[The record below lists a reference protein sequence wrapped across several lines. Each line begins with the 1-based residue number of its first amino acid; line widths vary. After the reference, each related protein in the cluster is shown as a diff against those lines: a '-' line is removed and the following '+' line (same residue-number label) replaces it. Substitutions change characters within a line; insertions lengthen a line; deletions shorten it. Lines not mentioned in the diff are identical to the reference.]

1 MTPAALGREGPSA
14 FHRLLSAAALA
25 AVAVLAVLAAQ
36 GCASRPRSGG
46 ADVRRAPS
54 YADLKGEELRE
65 LSRVDPARA
74 IEAIAYLASA
84 SRPSGPAAGVEGI
97 DLASIAESALASVES
112 AYEEA
117 LGAEDFRGALARLA
131 DLEASAADPFLA
143 ASMSDAARAAAG
155 RASAIRSDI
164 LAREAASF
172 YGRRM
177 AAPALRL
184 YIQAL
189 EDAGK
194 GSRDGAEVAEWTRRA
209 VAARDRGATRRLV
222 EYSATR
228 GIPSPEG
235 AAALISSRD
244 SIAEMR
250 KGVATIRVDRGI
262 KIEQGVGS
270 PDRGLGSGFFIDA
283 SGYMLTNYHVISSEV
298 DPKYEGY
305 SRLTVKLADSPDDRI
320 PAKVVGWDRLLDI
333 ALLKVD
339 VVPEYVFSLSG
350 GELPDPGERVMAFGS
365 PLGLSD
371 TVTSGIVSAAGRRI
385 VGIQTGDT
393 IQVDVAINPGNS
405 GGPLV
410 DEAGDVVGVAFA
422 GFSQYQGLNFA
433 IPSGWVA
440 RILPALFRGGEVKRP
455 WLGLAVSEGG
465 PGSEGARLEVVYRHP
480 SAAEGLEEGDRL
492 VSIGGFSPSTIQ
504 EAQAAL
510 IDREP
515 GSLVLVEKRGMT
527 GTLRSIR
534 CLGERPYAPFES
546 AAKLDRKDRLFPA
559 LFGMSVRRL
568 PSTLLEP
575 DNFSI
580 SRVWPGT
587 IADESGLSEND
598 PISLRKFIVDSES
611 RLAYIQIYVKKRK
624 AGFLESVIQIPA
636 SLDSPDFL

>member
-1 MTPAALGREGPSA
+1 MPSRARGRRPAAGLP
-14 FHRLLSAAALA
+14 AAASLA
-25 AVAVLAVLAAQ
+25 AIAAFTSFLAL
-36 GCASRPRSGG
+36 GCASRPGT
-46 ADVRRAPS
+46 AEAEVRRAPS
-54 YADLKGEELRE
+54 YPDLKSEELIE
-65 LSRVDPARA
+65 LSGSDPGRA
-74 IEAIAYLASA
+74 LETIAALASA
-84 SRPSGPAAGVEGI
+84 AGARSGVEGI
-97 DLASIAESALASVES
+97 DLASIAESSLASIES
-112 AYEEA
+112 SYAKA
-117 LGAEDFRGALARLA
+117 LGDGDFRGALARLD
-131 DLEASAADPFLA
+131 DLEAASSDPFLA
-143 ASMSDAARAAAG
+143 GLMSGAARDAADEYWEL
-155 RASAIRSDI
+155 RSDL
-164 LAREAASF
+164 LAREADYF
-172 YGRRM
+172 YSRRM
-177 AAPALRL
+177 TAPALRL
-184 YIQAL
+184 YLQAIGGPG
-189 EDAGK
+189 AA
-194 GSRDGAEVAEWTRRA
+194 SRGAAEIAEWTGRA
-209 VAARDRGATRRLV
+209 MAAKDRSAARRLL

-235 AAALISSRD
+235 AAAFVSSAD
-244 SIAEMR
+244 TIAEMR

-262 KIEQGVGS
+262 KIEQGLGS

-283 SGYMLTNYHVISSEV
+283 AGYLLTNYHVISSEV

-305 SRLTVKLADSPDDRI
+305 SRLTVKLADSPDDRM

-339 VVPEYVFSLSG
+339 AVPAYVFSIAD
-350 GELPDPGERVMAFGS
+350 GELPEPGSRVMAFGS
-365 PLGLSD
+365 PLGLTD

-410 DEAGDVVGVAFA
+410 DEAGGVVGVAFA

-433 IPSGWVA
+433 VPSAWVA

-455 WLGLAVSEGG
+455 WLGVAVSEGG
-465 PGSEGARLEVVYRHP
+465 PAPAEPRLEIVYRHP

-492 VSIGGFSPSTIQ
+492 VSIGGTRPSTIQ

-510 IDREP
+510 MDRET
-515 GSLVLVEKRGMT
+515 GSLIRVEKAGPS
-527 GTLRSIR
+527 GPVPAIR
-534 CLGERPYAPFES
+534 YLGERPYAPFES
-546 AAKLDRKDRLFPA
+546 AARLDRKDRLFPA

-575 DNFSI
+575 DNFAI

-598 PISLRKFIVDSES
+598 PISLRKFIVDPEL

-624 AGFLESVIQIPA
+624 AGFLDSVIQIPA

>member
-1 MTPAALGREGPSA
+1 MRAHP
-14 FHRLLSAAALA
+14 RLLAAAALA
-25 AVAVLAVLAAQ
+25 AVAALAAFAVQ
-36 GCASRPRSGG
+36 GCATRPRSGG

-54 YADLKGEELRE
+54 YADLKAGELRE
-65 LSRVDPARA
+65 LSDGDPARA
-74 IEAIAYLASA
+74 LEAIASLASA
-84 SRPSGPAAGVEGI
+84 SRPSGASVEGI
-97 DLASIAESALASVES
+97 DLASIAEAALASVES
-112 AYEEA
+112 AYEKA
-117 LGAEDFRGALARLA
+117 LAADDFRGALARLA

-143 ASMSDAARAAAG
+143 ASMSGAARAAAG
-155 RASAIRSDI
+155 ESSAIRSDI
-164 LAREAASF
+164 LAREAESF

-177 AAPALRL
+177 TAPALRL

-189 EDAGK
+189 GDAGT
-194 GSRDGAEVAEWTRRA
+194 GSRDDAEVAEWTRRA
-209 VAARDRGATRRLV
+209 VVARDRGAARRLI

-235 AAALISSRD
+235 AVALVSASD
-244 SIAEMR
+244 PVADMR

-339 VVPEYVFSLSG
+339 VVPKYVFSLADG
-350 GELPDPGERVMAFGS
+350 KIPEPGKKVMAFGS
-365 PLGLSD
+365 PLGLAD
-371 TVTSGIVSAAGRRI
+371 TVTSGIVSAVGRRI

-410 DEAGDVVGVAFA
+410 DESGDVVGVAFA

-433 IPSGWVA
+433 IPSDWIA
-440 RILPALFRGGEVKRP
+440 MILPALFRGGEVKRP
-455 WLGLAVSEGG
+455 WLGVAIAEGR
-465 PGSEGARLEVVYRHP
+465 PGSDDARLEVVYRHP

-492 VSIGGFSPSTIQ
+492 ISIGGLRPSTIQ

-510 IDREP
+510 ILREP
-515 GSLVLVEKRGMT
+515 GSLVKIEKLGAA
-527 GTLRSIR
+527 GALPSIR
-534 CLGERPYAPFES
+534 YLGSRPYAPFES
-546 AAKLDRKDRLFPA
+546 AVKLDRKDRLFPA

-598 PISLRKFIVDSES
+598 PISLRKFIVDSDS